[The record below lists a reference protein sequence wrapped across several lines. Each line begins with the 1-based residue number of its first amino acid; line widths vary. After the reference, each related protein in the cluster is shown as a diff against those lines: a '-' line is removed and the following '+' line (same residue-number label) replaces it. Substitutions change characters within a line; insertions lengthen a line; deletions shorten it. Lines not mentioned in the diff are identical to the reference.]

1 MQRLQILK
9 EISIA
14 EAEENVMRR
23 ILNEESEM
31 NTNGHTSRKPLIDP
45 DDKDNDKDNK
55 IKDEVKSED
64 VKTEMKDQLKECE
77 VDQIS
82 KELNPN
88 TQPFVPKQILAFNAS
103 QNQPYT
109 SVDIGA
115 TLSHQVGFY
124 FFVRHEN
131 LISFSLFSFHA
142 FANVV
147 HSQIYFVSFL
157 V

>member
-1 MQRLQILK
+1 MP
-9 EISIA
+9 
-14 EAEENVMRR
+14 
-23 ILNEESEM
+23 
-31 NTNGHTSRKPLIDP
+31 RKPLIDP

-64 VKTEMKDQLKECE
+64 VKTEMKDQLKERE

-88 TQPFVPKQILAFNAS
+88 TQPFVRKQIPAFNAS
-103 QNQPYT
+103 QNQPYP
-109 SVDIGA
+109 SFDIGA

-124 FFVRHEN
+124 FLVRREN

-142 FANVV
+142 FANIVR
-147 HSQIYFVSFL
+147 SQIYFVSFL